1 MIAKST
7 SLALI
12 DIEAEERGRSL
23 VPAETVRKVGEVL
36 GVIPRAIAVE
46 LDGELRTSVVA
57 VLGDDVS
64 LTELELA
71 ALRRSTDVLPLPA
84 AVDSFVWGCVQ
95 KPSDVDPLVR
105 AVMIYHRF
113 NVQAVAVSEKI
124 GANDAFRRFVRQFS
138 GGEETE
144 LHIALESER
153 RHVDRINS
161 FMEFVSHFVEKASA
175 VFDGDEWTIG
185 AVLVLTAAVGGFVHS
200 RDVLAPGW
208 DLIMAPSDRCLD
220 DVEGLRMELAYF
232 AREVRESHAIDLLGY
247 SSATLSG
254 VRRSLF
260 EGGADFRA
268 AIASLDMK
276 EDDEG
281 RLVALA
287 TNLRAFI
294 ETHDRLVAT
303 LIENGY
309 REGDLGA
316 VTSHVLI
323 RKYFMEASSA
333 SGVSWD
339 SVRNI
344 LRPRASVRG
353 EAFSNLMASLESDT
367 FSAKLDNISRD
378 RGQSIVNVV
387 LAAEHYVYSRLF
399 WIDAG
404 DRVLACDPGIRMMDL
419 RSILEMEP
427 EIHGNS
433 EILARAGAVDR
444 RDVEVLEQ
452 HLSWLIGVYGMPV
465 PNAAINRII
474 SSKGAALEG
483 LLTEP

>member
-1 MIAKST
+1 MNTKST

-12 DIEAEERGRSL
+12 DIEAEERRRSV
-23 VPAETVRKVGEVL
+23 VPAETVRKVVEVL
-36 GVIPRAIAVE
+36 GVVPQGHAVALE
-46 LDGELRTSVVA
+46 GELRTSVEA
-57 VLGDDVS
+57 VLGEDVS
-64 LTELELA
+64 LTALELA
-71 ALRRSTDVLPLPA
+71 ALRRSTEVLPLPA
-84 AVDSFVWGCVQ
+84 PEDSFVWNAVQ
-95 KPSDVDPLVR
+95 KPVDVDPLVR

-138 GGEETE
+138 GAEETE
-144 LHIALESER
+144 LRTALGAER

-161 FMEFVSHFVEKASA
+161 FMEFVTHFVEKAST
-175 VFDGDEWTIG
+175 VFEGEEWTIG

-200 RDVLAPGW
+200 RDALAPGW
-208 DLIMAPSDRCLD
+208 DLLMPPSDRCLD
-220 DVEGLRMELAYF
+220 TVEGLRMELAYF
-232 AREVRESHAIDLLGY
+232 AREARASHEIDLLRY
-247 SSATLSG
+247 SSSALSG

-260 EGGADFRA
+260 DGGADFRA
-268 AIASLDMK
+268 AISSLGVE
-276 EDDEG
+276 EDDEE

-287 TNLRAFI
+287 ANIRAFI
-294 ETHDRLVAT
+294 ETHDRLVSA
-303 LIENGY
+303 LVENGY
-309 REGDLGA
+309 RESDLAA

-323 RKYFMEASSA
+323 RKYFMEASEA
-333 SGVSWD
+333 SGVSWE
-339 SVRNI
+339 SVKNI
-344 LRPRASVRG
+344 LRPRAVVPG
-353 EAFSNLMASLESDT
+353 EVFADLMVSLENDT

-404 DRVLACDPGIRMMDL
+404 ERVLSCDPGIRMMDL

-433 EILARAGAVDR
+433 EILARAGVVDR

-452 HLSWLIGVYGMPV
+452 HLAWLIGVYGMPV